1 MANGRDLKLIK
12 DFRFDE
18 ENVSTVTSIEQINVE
33 DNCEELLY
41 QTGLASEIE
50 PDLPVLNRKQHLE
63 FLNSSLKYL
72 PKGYEVL
79 DSSQPWL
86 CYWILHSL
94 NLLENPPN
102 AEVSSALVA
111 RLARCQTE
119 SGGFGGG
126 PGQSAHLAPTYAAVN
141 ALCTLGTV
149 EAMALIDREKLQKF
163 LYSLKNADSSFS
175 MHHGSEA
182 DIRGVYCAL
191 SIARLTNIYT
201 EELFS
206 GSAEWIVRCQT
217 YEGGFA
223 GVPGMEAHGG
233 YAFCGLAALFL
244 MGQEDLIDFPAF
256 LRWAVSRQMKLEGGF
271 QGRTNKLVDGCYSFW
286 QGGAFPL
293 INLILK
299 TKEGMPMPS
308 SLLFNQEALQEYLLI
323 CCQHP
328 RGGIIDKPG
337 KSQDLYHTC
346 YGLSGIS
353 VAQFGFDP
361 NHPTVIGPPE
371 NKLVPCHPL
380 YNITSESAEKA
391 TIYFQSLPCPCP
403 SRLI

>member
-1 MANGRDLKLIK
+1 MAQPRNLKNIRK
-12 DFRFDE
+12 FRFDE
-18 ENVSTVTSIEQINVE
+18 ENNSTVTSVEQINVE
-33 DNCEELLY
+33 ENCEELLY
-41 QTGLASEIE
+41 KTGLASEIE
-50 PDLPVLNRKQHLE
+50 PDLPFLNREQHLE
-63 FLNSSLKYL
+63 FLNNSLRYL

-94 NLLENPPN
+94 HLLESPPSPQI
-102 AEVSSALVA
+102 ASALVA
-111 RLARCQTE
+111 RLAKCQSP
-119 SGGFGGG
+119 SGGFAGG

-141 ALCTLGTV
+141 ALCTIGTE
-149 EAMALIDREKLQKF
+149 EAMSVINRERLQEF

-191 SIARLTNIYT
+191 SVARLTNIYT
-201 EELFS
+201 EQLFA

-233 YAFCGLAALFL
+233 YAFCGLAALYL
-244 MGQEDLIDFPAF
+244 MGKEDLINLPTFI
-256 LRWAVSRQMKLEGGF
+256 RWVVMRQMKLEGGF

-293 INLILK
+293 INQILLSK
-299 TKEGMPMPS
+299 AEDIKPT
-308 SLLFNQEALQEYLLI
+308 SLLFHQEALQEYLLI

-328 RGGIIDKPG
+328 KGGIIDKPG

-361 NHPTVIGPPE
+361 NNPIVVGPPE

-380 YNITSESAEKA
+380 YNITCKSAEKA
-391 TIYFQSLPCPCP
+391 ANYFHSLAVPNFRP
-403 SRLI
+403 